1 MSALEIGRKLD
12 AYTGVVVNTG
22 INDNGNEIVYSS
34 GNSTGYVLE
43 VDNPVGTQGMADAI
57 LAGLK
62 LRGARYQ
69 PFAATDALLD
79 PSAEIGDGVTANGTN
94 AVIMSISRKH
104 SPLMSAD
111 VSAPYDEEVDH
122 EFKYEP
128 KTFRQFKRESAYVR
142 SRITQTESQISLEV
156 ARATQSEEELS
167 SRITLT
173 SDAITAEVTRAS
185 QAEGSLSSRI
195 TLNADAITSEVTRAT
210 NAEGD
215 LSGRITINADAITS
229 EVSRASSAEGSLST
243 RITQNANGI
252 TSEVTARQTAV
263 QGVADDLA
271 DEVSRATGA
280 EGTLSS
286 RITQN
291 ATDITAKVSKTGGS
305 ASSFAWT
312 LTDSSWSLKSNNTEV
327 LKVNSSGLSV
337 NGSGTFSGTITATG
351 GYIGTSASGFA
362 INSSNIQNG
371 MTSLSDTTHNGIY
384 IGTDGIAL
392 GKGAFKVTS
401 SGDLTC
407 SSVTITGG
415 NVYASSIKHGS
426 TGGYLSGSG
435 IAVGT
440 LYGGTSGQLAGET
453 LSNHNMISSINTN
466 LGYGAGYGAA
476 IINGTSSYPSYFSCG
491 NLNNKGQYL
500 QINGQVCQLLTKTIS
515 GTTIHYL
522 GYV

>member
-1 MSALEIGRKLD
+1 MRGGASLSNVDLDKNMSALEIGRKLD
-12 AYTGVVVNTG
+12 AYTGVVVNVG
-22 INDNGNEIVYSS
+22 ANGSGDEIVYSS

-43 VDNPVGTQGMADAI
+43 VDNPVGTQEMADAI
-57 LAGLK
+57 LASLK

-69 PFAATDALLD
+69 PFNATDAILD
-79 PSAEIGDGVTANGTN
+79 PSAEIGDGITVNGTN
-94 AVIMSISRKH
+94 SVIMAINRDH
-104 SPLMSAD
+104 SALMSAD

-128 KTFRQFKRESAYVR
+128 KKSRQFKRESAYVR
-142 SRITQTESQISLEV
+142 SRITQTETQISLEV
-156 ARATQSEEELS
+156 
-167 SRITLT
+167 
-173 SDAITAEVTRAS
+173 TRAA
-185 QAEGSLSSRI
+185 QAEG
-195 TLNADAITSEVTRAT
+195 
-210 NAEGD
+210 
-215 LSGRITINADAITS
+215 
-229 EVSRASSAEGSLST
+229 
-243 RITQNANGI
+243 Q
-252 TSEVTARQTAV
+252 
-263 QGVADDLA
+263 
-271 DEVSRATGA
+271 
-280 EGTLSS
+280 LSS

-291 ATDITAKVSKTGGS
+291 ATDITAKVSKSGGS
-305 ASSFAWT
+305 SSSFSWT

-327 LKVNSSGLSV
+327 LKVNSSGLTV

-351 GYIGTSASGFA
+351 GYIGTSSNGFA

-371 MTSLSDTTHNGIY
+371 MTSLSDTTNNGVY

-392 GKGAFKVTS
+392 GKGVFKVTS

-440 LYGGTSGQLAGET
+440 LYGGTSGQLAGST

-500 QINGQVCQLLTKTIS
+500 QINGQVCQLLTRTIS
-515 GTTIHYL
+515 GTTINFL